1 MTPPMCMMRLTHPG
15 PHTPGDDSSAEQF
28 PNVGKRNLN
37 YFSNAYAAAVS
48 AVDPDSGNGELC
60 IKVPSE
66 LWKQGDELKVLKVYI
81 EFSLDQPKG
90 GLHFVVPDVEG
101 SMAERGAH
109 VFSCGYQN
117 ATRFWFPCV
126 DSYSELC
133 TWKLEFTVDAAMV
146 AVSCGDLVET
156 VYTHDMRKKTY
167 HYMLPIPTA
176 APNISLAVGP
186 FEILVDPYM
195 HEVTH
200 FCLPQLLPLLK
211 HSMSYLHEIFEF
223 FEEILTCR
231 YPYSC
236 FKTVFVD
243 ETYVQVSSYASMSI
257 FSTNLLHSA
266 MIIDQTPLTRRCLA
280 QALAQQF
287 FGCFIS
293 RMSWA
298 DEWVLKGISGYIYGL
313 YLKKTFGVNEYRHWI
328 KEELDKIVDY
338 ELKTGGV
345 LLHPI
350 FAGGKEKDNPMPNL
364 HFSIRHPHTLCWE
377 YYKMFQCKAHLVM
390 RLIENRISMEFMLQV
405 FNKLLSLASTASS
418 QKYQSHMWSQML
430 VSTSGFLKSISNV
443 SGKDIGPLIK
453 QWVYPFKPSALTL
466 IDYCRDQNSVV
477 KFFGSFAFNRKR
489 NVLELEIKQDYTSP
503 GTQKYVGPIK
513 VTVQELDGSFN
524 HTLQIEEN
532 SLKHDIPCHS
542 KSRRNKKKKI
552 PLMNGEEVDM
562 DLSAMDADSP
572 LLWIR
577 IDPDMSIL
585 RKVEFEQADF
595 MWQYQLRY
603 ERDVVAQEE
612 SITALEKFPTPASRL
627 ALTDILE
634 QEQCFYKVRMEACFC
649 LAKTMPVAMALLRD
663 VHNLCPKDVLN
674 FILDLIKYNDNR
686 KNKFSD
692 NYYRAE
698 LIDALANSVTPAVS
712 INNEVRT
719 VDNLN
724 ADVRLILE
732 EITRFLNMEKLLPS
746 YRNTITVSCLRAIR
760 ILQKNGHIPSD
771 PSLFKSYAEYGHF
784 VDVRLAALEAVV
796 DYTQVDRSSEELQW
810 LLNMVQNDPVHYIRH
825 KILSMLAKNPPF
837 TKMSESSLCNE
848 ALVDQLW
855 KLMNSVS
862 LHEDNNCCCLEDEH
876 LASDLP
882 CSVPVPQQGMKRK
895 AETPLGSPLEPG
907 QILEKEEDSSK
918 VKLKIRFSNSQEE
931 EDIDMDTVHDSQAF
945 IYHHLNMLERPSTP
959 AIRNVLTAML
969 QVFFVACFA
978 FGANVCLG
986 YVYNR
991 HRRSEDWD
999 EAPPDPG
1006 YHNSPWIST
1015 SGSCKGRCFE
1025 LHEAEPPG
1033 CRCDNL
1039 CKTYNSCC
1047 SDFDEHCLRT
1057 AKGFEC
1063 TKDRCGESRNEE
1075 NACHCSEDCMGKGDC
1090 CTNYHVVCKGSC
1102 GTHAP
1107 YMRPVYPTKTFP
1119 NLYTLATGLYPESH
1133 GIVGNSMHDPV
1144 FDANFNLRG
1153 REKLNHR
1160 WWGGQPIWIT
1170 AEKQGVKAGT
1180 LFWPLPYVYAFHSE
1194 QPDSVGH
1201 KYGPLSNELNG
1212 PLKDIDRIIGQF
1224 MDGLK
1229 QMKLHR
1235 CVNLMIVGDHGME
1248 EANCD
1253 KTEFLSSYL
1262 SNVDDIILVP
1272 GSLGRIR
1279 SRSPNNSK
1287 YDPKAVVSDLT
1298 CKKSDQHFKPY
1309 MKQHLP
1315 KRLHY
1320 ANNRRI
1326 EDIHLLVERKWH
1338 VARFAMIFCI
1348 PDLLG
1353 LKPAPN
1359 NGTHG
1364 SLNHLLKN
1372 PPFKPSMPDE
1382 VAKPLHPVPASAIVD
1397 ELGCTCDEKNKGDEL
1412 NQRLA
1417 NKGTDDSKH
1426 LLYGRPA
1433 VLFRTKYSILH
1444 HSDFISGYSD
1454 ALSMPLWTSYTVTKQ
1469 ADVSH
1474 IPDSLS
1480 SCVRPDIRVPPANSQ
1495 TCSAYKADKQMSYGY
1510 LYPPQLAS
1518 SSEARYDA
1526 FLITNAVPM
1535 YPAFKKV
1542 WNYFQRVLVKRYAT
1556 ERNGV
1561 NVISGPIF
1569 DYDYDSLYDTADKIK
1584 QYVGGSVPVPTH
1596 YYSIITSCLDYT
1608 QATDKCDGPLSVFS
1622 FILPHRADND
1632 ESCNSSEEESK
1643 WVEDLIKMHTARV
1656 RDIEIL
1662 TGYVG
1667 GSVPV
1672 PTHYYSIITSCLDY
1686 TQATDKC
1693 DGPLSVFSFILPH
1706 RADNDESCNSSEEE
1720 SKWVED
1726 LIKMHTARV
1735 RDIEI
1740 LTGLDFYRRTSRSY
1754 IEILSLKTYLHTYE
1768 SEI

>member
-1 MTPPMCMMRLTHPG
+1 MSKHNCFT
-15 PHTPGDDSSAEQF
+15 
-28 PNVGKRNLN
+28 LN
-37 YFSNAYAAAVS
+37 
-48 AVDPDSGNGELC
+48 
-60 IKVPSE
+60 
-66 LWKQGDELKVLKVYI
+66 
-81 EFSLDQPKG
+81 
-90 GLHFVVPDVEG
+90 
-101 SMAERGAH
+101 
-109 VFSCGYQN
+109 
-117 ATRFWFPCV
+117 
-126 DSYSELC
+126 
-133 TWKLEFTVDAAMV
+133 
-146 AVSCGDLVET
+146 
-156 VYTHDMRKKTY
+156 
-167 HYMLPIPTA
+167 
-176 APNISLAVGP
+176 
-186 FEILVDPYM
+186 
-195 HEVTH
+195 
-200 FCLPQLLPLLK
+200 
-211 HSMSYLHEIFEF
+211 
-223 FEEILTCR
+223 
-231 YPYSC
+231 
-236 FKTVFVD
+236 
-243 ETYVQVSSYASMSI
+243 
-257 FSTNLLHSA
+257 
-266 MIIDQTPLTRRCLA
+266 
-280 QALAQQF
+280 
-287 FGCFIS
+287 
-293 RMSWA
+293 
-298 DEWVLKGISGYIYGL
+298 
-313 YLKKTFGVNEYRHWI
+313 
-328 KEELDKIVDY
+328 
-338 ELKTGGV
+338 
-345 LLHPI
+345 
-350 FAGGKEKDNPMPNL
+350 
-364 HFSIRHPHTLCWE
+364 
-377 YYKMFQCKAHLVM
+377 
-390 RLIENRISMEFMLQV
+390 
-405 FNKLLSLASTASS
+405 
-418 QKYQSHMWSQML
+418 
-430 VSTSGFLKSISNV
+430 
-443 SGKDIGPLIK
+443 
-453 QWVYPFKPSALTL
+453 
-466 IDYCRDQNSVV
+466 
-477 KFFGSFAFNRKR
+477 
-489 NVLELEIKQDYTSP
+489 
-503 GTQKYVGPIK
+503 
-513 VTVQELDGSFN
+513 
-524 HTLQIEEN
+524 
-532 SLKHDIPCHS
+532 
-542 KSRRNKKKKI
+542 
-552 PLMNGEEVDM
+552 
-562 DLSAMDADSP
+562 
-572 LLWIR
+572 
-577 IDPDMSIL
+577 
-585 RKVEFEQADF
+585 
-595 MWQYQLRY
+595 
-603 ERDVVAQEE
+603 
-612 SITALEKFPTPASRL
+612 
-627 ALTDILE
+627 
-634 QEQCFYKVRMEACFC
+634 
-649 LAKTMPVAMALLRD
+649 
-663 VHNLCPKDVLN
+663 
-674 FILDLIKYNDNR
+674 
-686 KNKFSD
+686 
-692 NYYRAE
+692 
-698 LIDALANSVTPAVS
+698 
-712 INNEVRT
+712 
-719 VDNLN
+719 
-724 ADVRLILE
+724 
-732 EITRFLNMEKLLPS
+732 
-746 YRNTITVSCLRAIR
+746 
-760 ILQKNGHIPSD
+760 
-771 PSLFKSYAEYGHF
+771 
-784 VDVRLAALEAVV
+784 
-796 DYTQVDRSSEELQW
+796 
-810 LLNMVQNDPVHYIRH
+810 
-825 KILSMLAKNPPF
+825 
-837 TKMSESSLCNE
+837 
-848 ALVDQLW
+848 
-855 KLMNSVS
+855 
-862 LHEDNNCCCLEDEH
+862 
-876 LASDLP
+876 
-882 CSVPVPQQGMKRK
+882 
-895 AETPLGSPLEPG
+895 
-907 QILEKEEDSSK
+907 
-918 VKLKIRFSNSQEE
+918 
-931 EDIDMDTVHDSQAF
+931 
-945 IYHHLNMLERPSTP
+945 
-959 AIRNVLTAML
+959 

-1006 YHNSPWIST
+1006 YHILSDSPWIST

-1090 CTNYHVVCKGSC
+1090 CTNYHVVCKGDTHWVEDECEEIKSPECPSGFVRPPLVFISVDGFRASYTMKGSNVIPNIDKLRSC

-1180 LFWPLPYVYAFHSE
+1180 LFWPFVIPLERRVLTMLQWFHLPDSERPYVYAFHSE

-1338 VARFAMIFCI
+1338 VARKSGEGRKHPGKCTFFGDHGYDNKINSMQTIFLGYGPTFKYKTKVPAFENIELYNVMC
-1348 PDLLG
+1348 DLLG

-1662 TGYVG
+1662 TG
-1667 GSVPV
+1667 
-1672 PTHYYSIITSCLDY
+1672 
-1686 TQATDKC
+1686 
-1693 DGPLSVFSFILPH
+1693 
-1706 RADNDESCNSSEEE
+1706 
-1720 SKWVED
+1720 
-1726 LIKMHTARV
+1726 
-1735 RDIEI
+1735 
-1740 LTGLDFYRRTSRSY
+1740 LDFYRRTSRSY